1 MRIRNDTPPEAWE
14 QERVFDWIR
23 GNEDQYPKL
32 QLAYSTLNGVK
43 LSPGLSVKM
52 KRQGNKRGVPDIVLP
67 ARSGSGEYSGLYLEL
82 KRIKGGKVSK
92 EQKEYI
98 SRLREENYCAEVV
111 KGHKEAIARIKRYLA
126 A

>member
-1 MRIRNDTPPEAWE
+1 MARNNTPPEAWE

-23 GNEDQYPKL
+23 GNEGKYPQL

-43 LSPGLSVKM
+43 LSPGLSMKM
-52 KRQGNKRGVPDIVLP
+52 KRQGNRKGVPDIVLP

-82 KRIKGGKVSK
+82 KRVKGGRVSK

-98 SRLREENYCAEVV
+98 ARLKQENYCAGVV
-111 KGHKEAIARIKRYLA
+111 KGHREAIDTIKHYLA
-126 A
+126 V